1 MSGKSPSVPSVPYDD
16 DKKTDKKLNKLSDL
30 QKLLEQRKFV
40 NRCCD
45 QLIVK
50 PNSKQHTRFSL
61 DSYNIKVT
69 VTRANDNYIFK
80 TEFKDSITNHS
91 KKNLSKLKLVIDKD
105 GEYAF
110 GSISGSNIDDIKKKY
125 TIINKSKHDKIR
137 LTVKTN
143 IYGFSITLKYRGNRN
158 GKLTISLVSE
168 PVTNHFVSYVNYLT
182 SWWPPEAI
190 AASIGVPPYS
200 HTYSYNTINLS
211 FWTTNQGPVDAALLW
226 CNAITYVSP
235 QNPWGT
241 TTQEIQ
247 QAWISLY
254 HQYNVKV
261 LVSAFGAT
269 DFPTTQG
276 TDPITVAEELAQ
288 FCIDNNLDGVD
299 LDWEDNAAMETGT
312 GEPWLISC
320 TQKLRELLPSPYII
334 SHAPQA
340 PYFMGVTKY
349 PNGGYLK
356 INQEVGDDIDF
367 YNIQF
372 YNQDSSTYDTYD
384 TLFNASNGWAT
395 NTAVKQIANQSVDK
409 SKLVV
414 GKGVKPDDFFN
425 TGYVP
430 VDDLASYLKQG
441 VDDGYSAGFMGWQ
454 FSSDT
459 TGSWSATLAASFP
472 QS

>member
-1 MSGKSPSVPSVPYDD
+1 MSS
-16 DKKTDKKLNKLSDL
+16 NKNRD
-30 QKLLEQRKFV
+30 KLLELRRIGKNRKFFTKCH
-40 NRCCD
+40 NELCF
-45 QLIVK
+45 
-50 PNSKQHTRFSL
+50 NEESKQVARFML
-61 DSYNIKVT
+61 DSYRIKVS
-69 VTRANDNYIFK
+69 VTKNNDNYIFQTK
-80 TEFKDSITNHS
+80 FKDFLTNKNKNEFIS
-91 KKNLSKLKLVIDKD
+91 KFKFSIDKSGNIETD
-105 GEYAF
+105 SNLNDNI
-110 GSISGSNIDDIKKKY
+110 SIV
-125 TIINKSKHDKIR
+125 NKSKNGDIKLSI
-137 LTVKTN
+137 KTY
-143 IYGFSITLKYRGNRN
+143 IYGYSVLLKYKTRSSNRIFIN
-158 GKLTISLVSE
+158 VISE
-168 PVTNHFVSYVNYLT
+168 PISNHFVSYVNYLN

-190 AASIGVPPYS
+190 AASIGVPTYS
-200 HTYSYNTINLS
+200 HNYSYNTINLS

-247 QAWISLY
+247 EAWISLY

-276 TDPITVAEELAQ
+276 TDPVQVAEGLAK

-299 LDWEDNAAMETGT
+299 LDWEDNAALETGT
-312 GEPWLISC
+312 GEPWLILC
-320 TQKLRELLPSPYII
+320 TQKLRELLPTPYVI

-340 PYFMGVTKY
+340 PYFMGVSKY

-356 INQEVGDDIDF
+356 IDQEVGDDIDF

-384 TLFNASNGWAT
+384 TLFNVSNGWAT
-395 NTAVKQIANQSVDK
+395 NTAVKQIAQSVDK

-414 GKGVKPDDFFN
+414 GKGVKEEDYYN

-430 VDDLASYLKQG
+430 VDNLAQYLKEG
-441 VDDGYSAGFMGWQ
+441 VSDGFTAGFMGWQ

-459 TGSWSATLAASFP
+459 TGSWSEKLAASF
-472 QS
+472 